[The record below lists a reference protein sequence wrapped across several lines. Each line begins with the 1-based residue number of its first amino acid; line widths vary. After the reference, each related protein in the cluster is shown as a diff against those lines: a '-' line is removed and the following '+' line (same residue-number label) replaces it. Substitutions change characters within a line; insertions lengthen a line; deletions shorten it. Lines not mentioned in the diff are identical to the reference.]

1 MDIFFGLSIIYFEAT
16 FIFAG
21 LGLLHS
27 QRKSLTSV
35 PFYMCTGM
43 VFLLGQF
50 VCISDLRLNVG
61 IVGLDVNIG
70 LNAVILPL
78 LAIVLLVYITEGAL
92 TSQRFI
98 IGLLAIFGI
107 CNYVS
112 DMTADQLSWNSMAES
127 SPLIAGAFLSI
138 INTNKFSLL
147 ASSCAM
153 LSNLFLMPMVFVK
166 IRNLKYNLF
175 MSIFSA
181 LLTGWAAMTL
191 IYANIVYPTIK
202 WYHELVASFA
212 NGLLMVT
219 ILSGLMF
226 VYLKLLEADRL
237 EIRRSPLDLFYSF
250 FGSYGKSKILEKS
263 VKEWEDRFKL
273 IMANA
278 SEIILILNS
287 EGLIIDGNPAAAQ
300 MLKNS
305 GTEDITGLNFL
316 NMLRDESNLP
326 VAMNDLLKAA
336 SQQQVGA
343 NIFRAFLPDG
353 NNKLRCLNLSLSEFM
368 LQNEPVLIV
377 MAQDLTLENQ
387 LANEKEQL
395 SNQLAHSQRLEAI
408 GKLAGGIA
416 HDFNNHLHAIMGHI
430 DLIKLFHRVEDD
442 KISEHLNKIM
452 KISEQSGLLTSQLLG
467 FARKGKYVVDNQN
480 LCTIIE
486 QSMEL
491 FLPERSFDVSV
502 SLKLPPFPLP
512 TRGDRV
518 QLQQA
523 VLNLLF
529 NAVDAVKGRPGRA
542 IEISAGLATDCHV
555 RLMPPLIDQLPRE
568 IVPEKYCFIR
578 VKDNGIGMSEE
589 TMNKIFEPFFTTKPV
604 GEGTGMGLS
613 MVYGTVTNHH
623 GWVQCDSRL
632 NVGSSFYIFLPLRP
646 LTDEEK
652 NDAAKPAA
660 QTVNGE

>member
-1 MDIFFGLSIIYFEAT
+1 
-16 FIFAG
+16 AG
-21 LGLLHS
+21 
-27 QRKSLTSV
+27 V
-35 PFYMCTGM
+35 

-50 VCISDLRLNVG
+50 VCISDLKLNVG

-107 CNYVS
+107 YNYVS
-112 DMTADQLSWNSMAES
+112 DMTADQLSWNHMAES
-127 SPLIAGAFLSI
+127 SPLIANTFLTI
-138 INTNKFSLL
+138 ITANKYSLL

-153 LSNLFLMPMVFVK
+153 LANLFLMPMVFVK

-181 LLTGWAAMTL
+181 LLIGWVIMTL
-191 IYANIVYPTIK
+191 IYANIVYPAEE
-202 WYHELVASFA
+202 WYQEVAASFI
-212 NGLLMVT
+212 NGLVLVT
-219 ILSGLMF
+219 ILSALMF

-250 FGSYGKSKILEKS
+250 FGAYGKSKILEKS

-278 SEIILILNS
+278 SEIILILNTD
-287 EGLIIDGNPAAAQ
+287 GIIIDGNPAAAQ
-300 MLKNS
+300 LLKNS
-305 GTEDITGLNFL
+305 TAEDITGLNFL
-316 NMLRDESNLP
+316 NMLRNESNLP
-326 VAMNDLLKAA
+326 ITMNELLNAA
-336 SQQQVGA
+336 AQQQEGA
-343 NIFRAFLPDG
+343 NIFRAFLPDA
-353 NNKLRCLNLSLSEFM
+353 NHKLRCLNLSLSEFM

-430 DLIKLFHRVEDD
+430 DLIKLFHRVDDD

-467 FARKGKYVVDNQN
+467 FARKGKYVESNQN

-491 FLPERSFDVSV
+491 FLPERSFNVTIN
-502 SLKLPPFPLP
+502 LKLPPFPLP

-518 QLQQA
+518 QLQQT

-529 NAVDAVKGRPGRA
+529 NAVDAVKGRPSRM

-555 RLMPPLIDQLPRE
+555 RLRPPLIDRLPRE
-568 IVPEKYCFIR
+568 IDPAKYCFLR
-578 VKDNGIGMSEE
+578 VKDNGMGMNEE
-589 TMNKIFEPFFTTKPV
+589 TMNKIFEPFFT
-604 GEGTGMGLS
+604 
-613 MVYGTVTNHH
+613 
-623 GWVQCDSRL
+623 
-632 NVGSSFYIFLPLRP
+632 
-646 LTDEEK
+646 
-652 NDAAKPAA
+652 
-660 QTVNGE
+660 